1 MTTPERNTQYDRKNT
16 VRTTAPLVTALVI
29 GGLVGAGA
37 MMLLAPKSGKDT
49 RKTIQKGTRQLRDRT
64 VGGVMGAFKQ
74 VTSRGHDLK
83 DGVMERADGLQ
94 QHSRN
99 MIAHELDNVAE
110 AAKRAKKAVKG

>member
-1 MTTPERNTQYDRKNT
+1 
-16 VRTTAPLVTALVI
+16 
-29 GGLVGAGA
+29 

-74 VTSRGHDLK
+74 VTSRGNDLK

-94 QHSRN
+94 KHSRN
-99 MIAHELDNVAE
+99 IIAHELDNVAE
-110 AAKRAKKAVKG
+110 AAKRARKAVKA